1 MKKAIN
7 LLCCVLVVVLCT
19 TAIMSCSDSSKVDAY
34 VQLLDE
40 NLPSMSQPGMTF
52 EGAKK
57 EGQKVVIDIKLGMS
71 YAEQGITSEMF
82 AIAASEGATAE
93 EIVSS
98 AESIEK
104 ELLKAVVNEGYSIV
118 YNYIDV
124 NGEIA
129 EVVVSN
135 SDLKKALE

>member
-1 MKKAIN
+1 
-7 LLCCVLVVVLCT
+7 
-19 TAIMSCSDSSKVDAY
+19 MSCSGTSKVDAY

-40 NLPSMSQPGMTF
+40 NLPSMSQPGVTF

-57 EGQKVVIDIKLGMS
+57 EDQKVVIDIKLGMS
-71 YAEQGITSEMF
+71 YAEQGMTPEEF
-82 AIAASEGATAE
+82 ALTASQGATAE

-98 AESIEK
+98 SEPIEK
-104 ELLKAVVNEGYSIV
+104 DLLKAVANEGYSIV

-124 NGEIA
+124 EGKIA

-135 SDLKKALE
+135 SALKKALE

>member
-19 TAIMSCSDSSKVDAY
+19 TAIMSCSGTSKVDAY

-40 NLPSMSQPGMTF
+40 NLPSMSQPGVTF

-57 EGQKVVIDIKLGMS
+57 EDQKVVIDIKLGMS
-71 YAEQGITSEMF
+71 YAEQGVTPEMF

-98 AESIEK
+98 SEQIEK
-104 ELLKAVVNEGYSIV
+104 DLLKAVANEGYSIV

-124 NGEIA
+124 EGKIA